1 MTHYG
6 TWSPYTGSSSI
17 ILAVV
22 LFIVTGVLIFLA
34 SRLHSPIA
42 IKRPGKAFGVLL
54 VVIWL
59 LSAMTFLM
67 AAGIYGLADKVQG
80 IRFTGPMN
88 PILPVTMTSAAIAFF
103 VIVYLAQ
110 SRGFWMAVGSAIV
123 GTIAAPMIFELPFD
137 LIVMGRT
144 YPPTPHVAFTLLYFL
159 PLFLIEIS
167 SFAMLMLSPFMKLSR
182 YTLFLLGSMFLIFAV
197 WALFGFAYPATPL
210 PFALNVISKILAF
223 ATAISLFLPSEG
235 RVKMYQEEGK
245 GVPLL

>member
-123 GTIAAPMIFELPFD
+123 YNRCADDLRASIRSDCDGANVSTHSSCSVYAALLFTSFSDRDLQFCDAHAIAFHEAVEI
-137 LIVMGRT
+137 GRA
-144 YPPTPHVAFTLLYFL
+144 HV
-159 PLFLIEIS
+159 
-167 SFAMLMLSPFMKLSR
+167 
-182 YTLFLLGSMFLIFAV
+182 
-197 WALFGFAYPATPL
+197 
-210 PFALNVISKILAF
+210 
-223 ATAISLFLPSEG
+223 
-235 RVKMYQEEGK
+235 
-245 GVPLL
+245 